1 MMIVQTEMSQAAR
14 VERQRSCSV
23 AVNLD
28 PAEKEEHIVSK
39 KRRFSQFLHLHMPS
53 SLHASGIRTAEILPN
68 TKNYSASVS
77 CNLNIPTVS
86 VTSPHND
93 ENKRFSF
100 GFVLRRHSNV
110 VS

>member
-1 MMIVQTEMSQAAR
+1 MMIVQTEMSQEAR
-14 VERQRSCSV
+14 VERQRSCSI
-23 AVNLD
+23 AVNSN
-28 PAEKEEHIVSK
+28 PVEKEEHVSK

-53 SLHASGIRTAEILPN
+53 SLHASGIRTADILP
-68 TKNYSASVS
+68 KKYSASVS

-86 VTSPHND
+86 VTSPNND